1 MLTRTAVCKMDFAVI
16 LSRMMH
22 IKLIILVFCFV
33 YTLAIHESFNFVLPP
48 AQRRCFFES
57 LTRDS
62 PSHRVEAF
70 VLSGGNLDIL
80 LTFHGPLIEEDILKD
95 YFEDPI
101 FHDMITATKESDSET
116 LTYSTE
122 FKPEKPGTYAIC
134 LDNRKS
140 RFMSK
145 VVQVCNDYMKFCYL
159 ILCSTVTVL
168 LSYFNTQLDVRP
180 ISSKETE
187 KTIDIIDTPKG
198 EEADAAKLKESLSA
212 LNVIYKGLTKIQIQQ
227 KRDRHRLDL
236 HSETNNSNYSS
247 VFTGSIVETAV
258 FIAVAIFQVHYL
270 CIYIIYYII
279 LYYCVPYVGIP

>member
-1 MLTRTAVCKMDFAVI
+1 M
-16 LSRMMH
+16 
-22 IKLIILVFCFV
+22 
-33 YTLAIHESFNFVLPP
+33 
-48 AQRRCFFES
+48 
-57 LTRDS
+57 
-62 PSHRVEAF
+62 PSSAW
-70 VLSGGNLDIL
+70 
-80 LTFHGPLIEEDILKD
+80 K
-95 YFEDPI
+95 
-101 FHDMITATKESDSET
+101 K
-116 LTYSTE
+116 
-122 FKPEKPGTYAIC
+122 
-134 LDNRKS
+134 
-140 RFMSK
+140 
-145 VVQVCNDYMKFCYL
+145 
-159 ILCSTVTVL
+159 
-168 LSYFNTQLDVRP
+168 DVRP

-270 CIYIIYYII
+270 YIYICIV

>member
-22 IKLIILVFCFV
+22 IKLIVLVFCFV

-270 CIYIIYYII
+270 YIYIYII